1 VKSILLRLQLLLL
14 AGLLGACSGQ
24 AILPAVEPALSI
36 PTDTPLPSAT
46 LTETVLPT
54 ATETPSPTPSET
66 PTSTATLTPSLT
78 PIPAVRISAV
88 GDILLGRTVGDK
100 ILSQGPQVVFDGVL
114 SALLPA
120 DILVGNLEC
129 ALTTRGTAEPKSYRF
144 RAPLEG
150 AMSLSMAGFDVL
162 TLANN
167 HAMDYGVVGLQ
178 DSLQTL
184 SQYGIQTVGAGNDA
198 AAARAPVILERNGM
212 RVAFL
217 GYVDVPVENSGFD
230 TRTWIASAN
239 TPGVAWAY
247 PEQIAAD
254 VSAARQQADVVVV
267 LLHSGYEL
275 NETIANNQRLQAH
288 TAIDAGATL
297 VIGAHSHLLQ
307 RVEYYKNG
315 LIAYSL
321 GNFVFDDYEGI
332 VNATVIFNAVLTPAG
347 LQSWDYTPV
356 LIEDGLPQLTEDWVP
371 PAIGTL
377 IAPFGP

>member
-1 VKSILLRLQLLLL
+1 VKSILLRMPLVLLLL
-14 AGLLGACSGQ
+14 VLGACSGQ
-24 AILPAVEPALSI
+24 AILPAEPVLTLPS
-36 PTDTPLPSAT
+36 DTPPPSAT
-46 LTETVLPT
+46 PTETVLPT
-54 ATETPSPTPSET
+54 ATETPTLTPSET
-66 PTSTATLTPSLT
+66 ATATASQTPSLT
-78 PIPAVRISAV
+78 PIPAVRLSAV
-88 GDILLGRTVGDK
+88 GDILLARTVGDK
-100 ILSQGPQVVFDGVL
+100 ILSQGPQVVFDGVM
-114 SALLPA
+114 SALAPA

-129 ALTTRGTAEPKSYRF
+129 ALTTRGTAEPKFYRF
-144 RAPLEG
+144 RGPLEG

-167 HAMDYGVVGLQ
+167 HAMDYGAVGLQ
-178 DSLQTL
+178 DTLQILNQYSLQV
-184 SQYGIQTVGAGNDA
+184 VGAGNDS
-198 AAARAPVILERNGM
+198 AAARAPVLIERNGM

-217 GYVDVPVENSGFD
+217 GYVDVPVENGGFD
-230 TRTWIASAN
+230 TRTWIATRN

-247 PEQIAAD
+247 PEQITAD
-254 VSAARQQADVVVV
+254 VTAAKQLADVVVV

-275 NETIANNQRLQAH
+275 NETIANNQRLEAH

-297 VIGAHSHLLQ
+297 VIGAHPHILQ

-321 GNFVFDDYEGI
+321 GNFVFDDYEGV

-356 LIEDGLPQLTEDWVP
+356 LIEDGLPRLTEDRVP
-371 PAIGTL
+371 PVIGTL